1 MNASPSI
8 IRKPGTLIQR
18 GMIMPFII
26 TSQPKYN
33 RRRCMKAMTEK
44 KIIPIEVKG
53 FIMLEVQFFLV
64 MLY

>member
-8 IRKPGTLIQR
+8 IRKPGTLIQM
-18 GMIMPFII
+18 GMILPFII

-44 KIIPIEVKG
+44 TIIPIKVKG
-53 FIMLEVQFFLV
+53 FMMLKVS
-64 MLY
+64 